1 MKWNNKMG
9 TLGQCTQTLQF
20 QKALSLV
27 IIMGIVGW
35 HNDVWSGPITFN
47 SAIGLAENE
56 FVLREQIVLN
66 QSSNDPSGVDRDR
79 TSQQIVSVLGYA
91 FSSDFMLIGV
101 LPYIDNDLDIN
112 VTGMRQNRSVDN
124 LGDLRLFGRYTLFR
138 RNWPGGTLRVSP
150 FAGLEMPT
158 GQDDEQDSLGKLPA
172 SVQPGSGSWDPFGGL
187 VLTYQTLDFEIDTAI
202 SYQVNTEANDFE
214 FGDVARFDASL
225 QYRLWPRKLKG
236 GVPGFLY
243 GVLETNLIYKNKN
256 SAFSVKDANSG
267 GTTLFMA
274 PGLQYVTRRWVIE
287 TALQL
292 PVVQDLNG
300 TALEND
306 FILRAGFRVNF

>member
-1 MKWNNKMG
+1 M
-9 TLGQCTQTLQF
+9 TELGLWKQILQF
-20 QKALSLV
+20 PKVSLLIIIGALV
-27 IIMGIVGW
+27 W
-35 HNDVWSGPITFN
+35 FDDAWSGPITFN

-66 QSSNDPSGVDRDR
+66 QSGNDPSGVDRDR

-112 VTGMRQNRSVDN
+112 VTGMRQNRSTNDI
-124 LGDLRLFGRYTLFR
+124 GDLRLFGRYTLFR
-138 RNWPGGTLRVSP
+138 RNWPGGTLRISP
-150 FAGLEMPT
+150 FAGLETPT
-158 GQDDEQDSLGKLPA
+158 GQDGEQDSLGKLPA
-172 SVQPGSGSWDPFGGL
+172 SVQPGSGSWDPFGGI
-187 VLTYQTLDFEIDTAI
+187 VLTYQTLNFEVDTAL
-202 SYQVNTEANDFE
+202 SYQLNTEANDFE

-292 PVVQDLNG
+292 PMVQNLNG